1 MFFHFYITNSILCR
15 LLTKKMTIKYILIPL
30 CKTTKCEEIQ
40 WVGILLQGAVYSA
53 NFPSLRNSHLVA
65 LSSLSQLNDSLSQ
78 LYTDLFSF
86 KLHVDWMIDARVNM
100 SLPVS
105 PKTLEVAKGL
115 HNLSSFCST
124 ALQQTACTL
133 PQISIPSFPT
143 QLKAW
148 DVALLSY
155 EIPERLRFYC
165 QWSTRVLLLLRSKV
179 QRL

>member
-1 MFFHFYITNSILCR
+1 MSFHFMIVSHLLLILH
-15 LLTKKMTIKYILIPL
+15 KKYRSL
-30 CKTTKCEEIQ
+30 C
-40 WVGILLQGAVYSA
+40 L
-53 NFPSLRNSHLVA
+53 NLRNSHLVA

-78 LYTDLFSF
+78 LYKDLISF

-124 ALQQTACTL
+124 ALQQTACPL